1 MGLETAALVALAA
14 GSVAGGTAAIISA
27 NQNKP
32 NIPKSPNDAGL
43 EKQDDI
49 ATSAQSR
56 QDRARKQALAA
67 SGRSDTILTSSQG
80 LGGNGQQQQNFQNM
94 GKTLLGQ

>member
-1 MGLETAALVALAA
+1 MGLETATLIALAA
-14 GSVAGGTAAIISA
+14 GTVAGGGAAMIAA

-32 NIPKSPNDAGL
+32 NIPKNPADPGL
-43 EKQDDI
+43 QNQNDI
-49 ATSAQSR
+49 ATNAQSR

-67 SGRSDTILTSSQG
+67 TGRTDTILTGSQG
-80 LGGNGQQQQNFQNM
+80 LGGNGQQQQNFQQM

>member
-1 MGLETAALVALAA
+1 MGLETATLVALAA
-14 GSVAGGTAAIISA
+14 GTVAGGSAAVIAA

-32 NIPKSPNDAGL
+32 NIPKSPSDPGL
-43 EKQDDI
+43 QKQDDI
-49 ATSAQSR
+49 ETNAQSR

-67 SGRSDTILTSSQG
+67 SGRSDTILTGSQG

>member
-1 MGLETAALVALAA
+1 M
-14 GSVAGGTAAIISA
+14 ISA

-32 NIPKSPNDAGL
+32 NIPNKPDDPGLQKQNDM
-43 EKQDDI
+43 
-49 ATSAQSR
+49 ATNAQSR

-67 SGRSDTILTSSQG
+67 TGRTDTILTGSQG
-80 LGGNGQQQQNFQNM
+80 LGGNGQQQQNFQQM